1 MNLKRQI
8 AVIVLALTATTSPV
22 WSQDKQASLSPAAH
36 SLQGT
41 WRVTKHG
48 VNCQT
53 GEELSSF
60 PALVTFNQGGTL
72 HGDFVGPGGTA
83 AESTAEHGVW
93 SREPGHQNYSFRSVS
108 YGWDPDTGAFTG
120 RAEFTAIV
128 HLTSANT
135 FTYDISICIY
145 DADGNLLFCPCGRA
159 EGTRFE

>member
-1 MNLKRQI
+1 MKLKKQM

-22 WSQDKQASLSPAAH
+22 WSQDRQALPSRTAQT
-36 SLQGT
+36 LQGT

-60 PALVTFNQGGTL
+60 PALVTFNQDGTL

-93 SREPGHQNYSFRSVS
+93 SRQGPDYSFRSVS
-108 YGWDPDTGAFTG
+108 YGWDPNTGAYISLASTRSLMILVSAFTTQMEISFSAPAAG
-120 RAEFTAIV
+120 RKAHDSNNRE
-128 HLTSANT
+128 
-135 FTYDISICIY
+135 
-145 DADGNLLFCPCGRA
+145 
-159 EGTRFE
+159 

>member
-1 MNLKRQI
+1 MKLKKQI

-22 WSQDKQASLSPAAH
+22 WSQDRQALPSRTAH
-36 SLQGT
+36 TLQGT
-41 WRVTKHG
+41 WRVIKHG

-60 PALVTFNQGGTL
+60 PALVTFNQDGTL

-93 SREPGHQNYSFRSVS
+93 SRQGPDYSFRSVS
-108 YGWDPDTGAFTG
+108 YGWDPNTGAFEG

-128 HLTSANT
+128 QLTSVNT
-135 FTYDISICIY
+135 FTYNISVCIY
-145 DADGNLLFCPCGRA
+145 DADGNQLFCGCGRA